1 MAMLIEVQGSGKS
14 VPFYSD
20 ERIFLGEGLFETLR
34 VLDNRPCYSQ
44 LHWQRL
50 QRAALFLQLPFEL
63 SPSVWYENL
72 TQCIALNQVQDGGIK
87 VILGAGNAPRGLVA
101 TSKKSRLVF
110 TAFNYLAENTAVKL
124 GSASWLRD
132 SRNPV
137 YQFKS
142 INYLEAII
150 ARRQAQINGIDD
162 VLFFNTEQCA
172 TDTTT
177 ANLFIIKNNQ
187 LFTPSLQSGL
197 LPGIIRQRLLSL
209 CQENNIVCF
218 ECNLN
223 KTSLSEADAV
233 FICNA
238 LQGIRP
244 VSVIDNTVF
253 KANHSLIAQLQAIL
267 AADQRN
273 SLR

>member
-1 MAMLIEVQGSGKS
+1 MLIEIQSNGYK

-20 ERIFLGEGLFETLR
+20 ERVFLGEGLFETLR
-34 VLDNRPCYSQ
+34 VLDNKPCYPQ

-63 SPSVWYENL
+63 SSSLWYDNL
-72 TQCIALNQVQDGGIK
+72 KQCITLNQLQDGGIK

-101 TSKKSRLVF
+101 KSKESRLVF
-110 TAFNYLAENTAVKL
+110 TAFNYRADNTAVKL
-124 GSASWLRD
+124 GSAPWLRD
-132 SRNPV
+132 SKNPI
-137 YQFKS
+137 YQLKS

-150 ARRQAQINGIDD
+150 ARRQAQLNGVDE

-187 LFTPSLQSGL
+187 LFTPSLQNGL
-197 LPGIIRQRLLSL
+197 LPGIIRQRLLTL
-209 CQENNIVCF
+209 CQENNITYF
-218 ECNLN
+218 ECNLD
-223 KTSLSEADAV
+223 KTSLREADAV

-244 VSVIDNTVF
+244 VSIIDNTVF
-253 KANHSLIAQLQAIL
+253 KINHSLVAQLQAIL

-273 SLR
+273 SLL

>member
-1 MAMLIEVQGSGKS
+1 MLIEIQGSGYN

-34 VLDNRPCYSQ
+34 VLDNKPCYSQ

-63 SPSVWYENL
+63 SSSVWYEKL
-72 TQCIALNQVQDGGIK
+72 KQCIALNQVQDGGIK

-110 TAFNYLAENTAVKL
+110 TAFNYLTDNTAVKL
-124 GSASWLRD
+124 GSSSWLRD

-150 ARRQAQINGIDD
+150 ARRQAQLNGIDD

-187 LFTPSLQSGL
+187 LFTPSLQNGL
-197 LPGIIRQRLLSL
+197 LPGITRQRLLSL
-209 CQENNIVCF
+209 CQENNIPCF

-223 KTSLSEADAV
+223 KTSLSEAEAV

-244 VSVIDNTVF
+244 VSLIDNTVF
-253 KANHSLIAQLQAIL
+253 KTNHSLIPQLQAIL